1 MSKSRVV
8 VHTVAIADSSFP
20 DHVLA
25 PNADGSINVV
35 GSFAAAPTT
44 YQSAGAGQYGLPLDN
59 ATAVA
64 LTPPVGAKAAQI
76 SLTGANARY
85 RDDAIDP
92 TATVGIPILEG
103 TSWLYLGPLTAI
115 KFITQAGNATLDIS
129 YYK

>member
-1 MSKSRVV
+1 MSKAKVIA
-8 VHTVAIADSSFP
+8 HTVAIADSEDP
-20 DHVLA
+20 THVLK
-25 PNADGSINVV
+25 PNADGSLPVV

-44 YQSAGAGQYGLPLDN
+44 YQSAGAGQYGLALDN
-59 ATAVA
+59 ATAIA

-92 TATVGIPILEG
+92 TSAVGIPILEG
-103 TSWLYLGPLTAI
+103 TSWLYLGPLASI
-115 KFITQAGNATLDIS
+115 KFITQAGNATLDVS